1 MGRKE
6 PALGI
11 LRRSLDVA
19 HGPARKYLQ
28 SFGIML

>member
-6 PALGI
+6 PALGF

-28 SFGIML
+28 FFHIML

>member
-1 MGRKE
+1 MGRKG
-6 PALGI
+6 PALGN

-28 SFGIML
+28 FFDIML

>member
-6 PALGI
+6 AASGMR
-11 LRRSLDVA
+11 RRSLDIA